1 MITIFEILYYLLKL
15 LEMKDFRN
23 LRVWELSHQITLLIY
38 SITKD
43 FPKSEMY
50 GLTSQLRRAASSIPI
65 NIAEGCGRGSNPD
78 FARFLHMSM
87 GSASETEYLLI
98 LCKELGFI
106 NGEIDTLL
114 LLVQDIKKMLSSLIN
129 KTKFEIN

>member
-1 MITIFEILYYLLKL
+1 MITIFEILYYLIKL